1 MSTGPDQPW
10 QPSALRGP
18 SSAPP
23 QEVPPSPPPYPPP
36 PAPPEQPPQQAA
48 PPAVPEPAPPAAGTA
63 PQHPAQAPL
72 PPQPAPAEP
81 PEPPQTAPAQPP
93 ADPDQA
99 LRDRLTRR
107 ASDGWRARL
116 RHRVKGALSS
126 DDTPQRLAA
135 AWHTA
140 QTPVATGRRI
150 WVAGAHGGAGTS
162 TLAVALAQELQARRP
177 DGVALVD
184 AAPGRTGLGERLAQP
199 VTGPVRPDLAQSRT
213 SSTGPLLTFAPA
225 PEDLADADELAT
237 RLRRYA
243 ALTFTD
249 AGLALPT
256 QADQADV
263 IVVAAA
269 ASLRGL
275 RTARGAVAELLAG
288 GWDAWRIVLV
298 LTELDPQSGIGAT
311 EAAEALAGTAPTRAP
326 VGHDR
331 HLAGAAGIV
340 PGHVGEPGERDLAEV
355 AAAVVSLA
363 ARPV

>member
-18 SSAPP
+18 TSAPP
-23 QEVPPSPPPYPPP
+23 QEVPSPPPYPPP

-63 PQHPAQAPL
+63 PPHPAQAPL

-81 PEPPQTAPAQPP
+81 PLPPQTAPAQTP

-150 WVAGAHGGAGTS
+150 WVAGAHGGAATS

-225 PEDLADADELAT
+225 PEELADADELAT

-256 QADQADV
+256 QADV

-275 RTARGAVAELLAG
+275 RTARGAVAELLAA

-298 LTELDPQSGIGAT
+298 LTELDPQSGIGAA